1 MGIRPQR
8 LPRTVVLGDCPDSR
22 AHVGRP
28 VRHCGK
34 RGVGR
39 GAACP
44 VHAQCTSA
52 RRGNRMLTFHPERLH
67 TTLAAART
75 QQTTQTWK
83 EKYALRSGMEW
94 TNNQALDV
102 AGIRH
107 ARYRGQKVRL
117 AARVLCD
124 RDQRDQARCP
134 LDRTRPRPIP
144 NQSSHS
150 PQLPVDD
157 PTPQPGIA
165 QQSHREDA
173 LDFGPG
179 VSGLP
184 SHWWS
189 LQSMPSSCSLLE
201 ARPRNPRRGAAMRMA
216 PRRLPIAT

>member
-1 MGIRPQR
+1 MGIRPQH

-28 VRHCGK
+28 ARHCGK

-67 TTLAAART
+67 TTPAAART

-157 PTPQPGIA
+157 PTPSPELR
-165 QQSHREDA
+165 SR
-173 LDFGPG
+173 
-179 VSGLP
+179 VT
-184 SHWWS
+184 
-189 LQSMPSSCSLLE
+189 
-201 ARPRNPRRGAAMRMA
+201 ART
-216 PRRLPIAT
+216 L